1 MINVL
6 IGYGV
11 SGLGFADYFKNK
23 LVIYEKNKNAGG
35 HAKSHKIGNFYFDEG
50 AHIGH
55 AKSNFFKK
63 KFYQK
68 NNLIKIVNP
77 NVISFYKGK
86 KVGYPINISLNKLN
100 FKTKLKIIFDY
111 FFLIFKKNVIKNFK
125 DWCEFN
131 FGNTLYA
138 NFYKPYTLKYWRTNP
153 SKIDYK
159 NWANK
164 RIVPRKIFK
173 SILSIFL
180 NIKNKEI
187 AYNIFYYPKKGGF
200 YSLFKKKFNRHKAK
214 YKKKIEKINL
224 NEKFIL
230 INKKKVFYDKLYSTI
245 PLPEYLKLIKK
256 IPLNIKNELNKL
268 KYTSTICINFSVKK
282 KTNINFHWC
291 YFYDKEI
298 DGSRM
303 SILSNIVND
312 KSDYYYGQIEVF
324 RRNDEKINV
333 NLIKKNTIKFLTKFF
348 KVNSEKDFKFI
359 STEVYKYSYPV
370 PLLGTNIQII
380 HSWLKLNNIIPF
392 GLYGNWKYMW
402 TDESYMNGKQNAE
415 FYSK

>member
-50 AHIGH
+50 AHISH

-68 NNLIKIVNP
+68 NKLIKIVNP

-86 KVGYPINISLNKLN
+86 KVGYPINMSLNKLN

-111 FFLIFKKNVIKNFK
+111 FFLIFKKNDIKNFK

-131 FGNTLYA
+131 FGNTLYE

-164 RIVPRKIFK
+164 RIVSRKIFK

-200 YSLFKKKFNRHKAK
+200 YSFFKKKFNRHKVK

-224 NEKFIL
+224 NEKFIF
-230 INKKKVFYDKLYSTI
+230 INKKKIFYDKLYSTI

-333 NLIKKNTIKFLTKFF
+333 NLIKKNTIKYLTEFF

-359 STEVYKYSYPV
+359 STEIYKYSYPV
-370 PLLGTNIQII
+370 PLLSTNIEMI